1 MLLEIEESYNFEF
14 LLFGIGCH
22 ESSHRICWLLNRQLG
37 LSLGFKDVLKIP
49 LKKAVSEHD
58 YYQYTDE
65 ELGIVYTLIDNRSEN
80 SVLLKEYK
88 QIDFFLK
95 VEDDQQLDAEELRKK
110 ISTIPSVQTC
120 FQTEVDGLKSKQHLI
135 FD

>member
-1 MLLEIEESYNFEF
+1 MLLDFKESYNFQF

-22 ESSHRICWLLNRQLG
+22 ESSHRICWLLNKQLG
-37 LSLGFKDVLKIP
+37 ISLAFEGVLSVPI
-49 LKKAVSEHD
+49 KKMVSLHD
-58 YYQYTDE
+58 YYQFTDE

-80 SVLLKEYK
+80 SVLIKEYK

-95 VEDDQQLDAEELRKK
+95 IEDDQQLDAEELRAK
-110 ISTIPSVQTC
+110 ISGLPSVLTC
-120 FQTEVDGLKSKQHLI
+120 FITEVDGLKSKQNLI

>member
-1 MLLEIEESYNFEF
+1 MLLEIEESYNFQF

-37 LSLGFKDVLKIP
+37 LGLGFKGVLTVP
-49 LKKAVSEHD
+49 LKKVVSEYD

-65 ELGIVYTLIDNRSEN
+65 ELGVVYTLIDNRAEN
-80 SVLLKEYK
+80 GVLLKEYK

-110 ISTIPSVQTC
+110 ISTIPSVLAC